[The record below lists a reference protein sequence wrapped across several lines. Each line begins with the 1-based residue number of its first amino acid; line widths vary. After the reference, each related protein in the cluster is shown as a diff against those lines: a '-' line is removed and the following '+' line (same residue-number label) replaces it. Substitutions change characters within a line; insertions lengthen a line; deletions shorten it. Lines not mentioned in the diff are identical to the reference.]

1 MNTYINKIQDSRF
14 RNEMTDGSLHDNEAK
29 TLNGFSSEGVN
40 QKEIIIEFYVTYCRC
55 AANDRHMYG
64 GGTISPIPY
73 ELSLCGDISSEIINA
88 YHAIENNRIDENEL
102 IQACVEVMIAAEV
115 LARNSKDDF
124 EKWQRYATIMSTIKY
139 DYLLCNDAIDEE
151 TRDKV
156 RNIID

>member
-1 MNTYINKIQDSRF
+1 MNKRTKNNQDSRF
-14 RNEMTDGSLHDNEAK
+14 RNGMTDGSLHDNEAK
-29 TLNGFSSEGVN
+29 MFNGFSSEGVN
-40 QKEIIIEFYVTYCRC
+40 QEEIITEFYVTYCRC

-73 ELSLCGDISSEIINA
+73 VLSLYGDISGEIINA
-88 YHAIENNRIDENEL
+88 YHAIEHNRIDEKML

-124 EKWQRYATIMSTIKY
+124 EKWQTFTTIMSTIKY
-139 DYLLCNDAIDEE
+139 DYLLCNDTIDEE
-151 TRDKV
+151 IRNKV